1 MKHTQEL
8 EYIYS
13 INTSSYTSYY
23 ISWQSFTILRS
34 IYLLTKSTRSIV
46 FYLTFFTIYIL
57 FQKFK
62 FIQVFLKLFF
72 ANFFLT
78 IINSS
83 NTRKKNEFMRNSSR
97 KSEINNGLKFL
108 SKKKKKKITFTL
120 HQITATQFSF
130 SFPFVMMERNH
141 REANNV
147 WP

>member
-8 EYIYS
+8 EYMYS

-23 ISWQSFTILRS
+23 ISWQSFAILRS
-34 IYLLTKSTRSIV
+34 IYLLIKSTRSIV

-83 NTRKKNEFMRNSSR
+83 NIRKKQIHEKFITKERNQQRIKIS
-97 KSEINNGLKFL
+97 F
-108 SKKKKKKITFTL
+108 KKKKRSRSRYIKSQP
-120 HQITATQFSF
+120 HN
-130 SFPFVMMERNH
+130 FPFH
-141 REANNV
+141 F
-147 WP
+147 PL

>member
-8 EYIYS
+8 EYMYS

-23 ISWQSFTILRS
+23 ISWQSFAILRS
-34 IYLLTKSTRSIV
+34 IYLLIKSTRSIV

-83 NTRKKNEFMRNSSR
+83 NIRKKTNSWNLSR

-108 SKKKKKKITFTL
+108 SKKKKKITFTL

>member
-8 EYIYS
+8 EYMYS

-23 ISWQSFTILRS
+23 ISWQSFAILRS
-34 IYLLTKSTRSIV
+34 IYLLIKSTRSIV

-83 NTRKKNEFMRNSSR
+83 NIRKKNKFMRNSSR

-108 SKKKKKKITFTL
+108 SKKKKRSRSRYIKSQP
-120 HQITATQFSF
+120 HN
-130 SFPFVMMERNH
+130 FPFH
-141 REANNV
+141 F
-147 WP
+147 PL

>member
-1 MKHTQEL
+1 M
-8 EYIYS
+8 YS

-83 NTRKKNEFMRNSSR
+83 NIRKKKQIHEKFITKERNQQRIKIS
-97 KSEINNGLKFL
+97 F
-108 SKKKKKKITFTL
+108 KKKKKD
-120 HQITATQFSF
+120 HVHATS
-130 SFPFVMMERNH
+130 NH
-141 REANNV
+141 SHTIFLFISLCNDGEKSQRSQQRV
-147 WP
+147 TII

>member
-1 MKHTQEL
+1 M
-8 EYIYS
+8 YS

-83 NTRKKNEFMRNSSR
+83 NIRKKKQIHEKFITKERNQQQIKIS
-97 KSEINNGLKFL
+97 F
-108 SKKKKKKITFTL
+108 KKKKKKITFTL

>member
-1 MKHTQEL
+1 M
-8 EYIYS
+8 YS

-23 ISWQSFTILRS
+23 ISWQSFAILRS
-34 IYLLTKSTRSIV
+34 IYLLIKSTRSIV

-108 SKKKKKKITFTL
+108 SKKKKD
-120 HQITATQFSF
+120 HVHATS
-130 SFPFVMMERNH
+130 NH
-141 REANNV
+141 SHTIFLFISLCNDGEKSQRSQQRV
-147 WP
+147 TII